1 MYFIGMRRQVYIE
14 TTIPSYYYETRKDLR
29 SLAWRMITREWWN
42 KYRNYYDTICS
53 EMVILE
59 LERGSHPYQKEKLA
73 LMKDVARLTHLP
85 IIDDIV
91 DAYVEHKLM
100 PQELAGDGYHLA
112 YASYYGI
119 NFLMTWNCRHLANPN
134 KFQHLHVINLRL
146 GLETPII
153 CTPEQLLTESEEKP

>member
-1 MYFIGMRRQVYIE
+1 
-14 TTIPSYYYETRKDLR
+14 
-29 SLAWRMITREWWN
+29 MITREWWN

-91 DAYVEHKLM
+91 DAYVEHKLVCFLLRYQFLNDM
-100 PQELAGDGYHLA
+100 ELPAPCQ
-112 YASYYGI
+112 S
-119 NFLMTWNCRHLANPN
+119 
-134 KFQHLHVINLRL
+134 K
-146 GLETPII
+146 
-153 CTPEQLLTESEEKP
+153 